1 MFLFLDNTNV
11 QTKRSWRS
19 NYTFRFTA
27 GRLMTP
33 SEIVKT
39 DCGGGGDGVALGARV
54 DQGCPYRASII
65 RQTFTGIYT
74 PVLNRQHAAD

>member
-1 MFLFLDNTNV
+1 MYK
-11 QTKRSWRS
+11 QKRWKS
-19 NYTFRFTA
+19 NYMNTLRFTA

-54 DQGCPYRASII
+54 DKRFPNRASII
-65 RQTFTGIYT
+65 GQTFTGIDT
-74 PVLNRQHAAD
+74 RVLNRQHAAD